1 MTSKYELGD
10 RVLVKT
16 KYYLSN
22 VEGVIQSITVTPE
35 KGLEYSLKL
44 YYPNGITLQ
53 GEDVS
58 GQEMIGTVWVK
69 EETIRGKVIMSMEQ
83 ANEREQMIFH
93 EDYDERNYH
102 GGIRSFEK
110 LDLAT
115 AASLLQKGYLSVDEQ
130 QNNSPTVGEILEFCT
145 THELAK
151 GWALH
156 GYTVSRDRADIRV
169 SIEGIDGVGPFS
181 VDTIIAFSQLFH
193 DADEFYIDR
202 ISAHCWYD

>member
-10 RVLVKT
+10 RVFIKT
-16 KYYLSN
+16 KDYLSN
-22 VEGVIQSITVTPE
+22 VEGVIRSMSVTSE
-35 KGLEYSLKL
+35 NGLEYSLKL

-69 EETIRGKVIMSMEQ
+69 EEAIRGKVIMSMEQ

-93 EDYDERNYH
+93 ENYDEQNYH
-102 GGIRSFEK
+102 GGIRYFEK

-115 AASLLQKGYLSVDEQ
+115 AASLLQKGYLSVDER

-151 GWALH
+151 DWMLH
-156 GYTVSRDRADIRV
+156 GYAVSRNRADTRV
-169 SIEGIDGVGPFS
+169 SIEGIDGIGSFS
-181 VDTIIAFSQLFH
+181 VDTIIDFSQLFH
-193 DADEFYIDR
+193 DADEFHIDR
-202 ISAHCWYD
+202 TSVHCWYD

>member
-10 RVLVKT
+10 RVLIKT
-16 KYYLSN
+16 KYYLSD
-22 VEGVIQSITVTPE
+22 VEGVIQSITATPE
-35 KGLEYSLKL
+35 KGLEYSLQL

-58 GQEMIGTVWVK
+58 GQAMIGTVWVK
-69 EETIRGKVIMSMEQ
+69 EEAIQGKVIMSMEQ

-110 LDLAT
+110 MDLLT
-115 AASLLQKGYLSVDEQ
+115 AANLLQKGYLSLEEQ

-145 THELAK
+145 THELSK
-151 GWALH
+151 NWTLH
-156 GYTVSRDRADIRV
+156 GYAVSRDRADIRV
-169 SIEGIDGVGPFS
+169 SIEGIDGTGPFS

-193 DADEFYIDR
+193 DADEFNLNTY
-202 ISAHCWYD
+202 SAYCWYD

>member
-1 MTSKYELGD
+1 MITKYELGD
-10 RVLVKT
+10 RVLIKT
-16 KYYLSN
+16 KYYLSD
-22 VEGVIQSITVTPE
+22 VEGVIQAMIVTPE
-35 KGLEYSLKL
+35 KGLEYALQL

-58 GQEMIGTVWVK
+58 GQEMIGIVWVK
-69 EETIRGKVIMSMEQ
+69 EEAIRGKVIMSMEQ

-151 GWALH
+151 NWTLH
-156 GYTVSRDRADIRV
+156 GYAVSRDRADIRV
-169 SIEGIDGVGPFS
+169 SIEGIDGAGPFS
-181 VDTIIAFSQLFH
+181 TETIIAFAQLFH
-193 DADEFYIDR
+193 DADEFDLDTD
-202 ISAHCWYD
+202 SAHCWYD